1 MPLSGTFAG
10 VSARGEGLFE
20 LLSLG
25 QSYWIASL
33 ADSLAAASQYDQG
46 LGITVDSSGNVYTA
60 GSLSNTDNNAYLT
73 KYNTTGTLQW
83 QRKLV
88 DTNTATNRNDV
99 THGIAVD
106 GSGNVYITGY
116 FLNSSSSRNVFI
128 IKYNTSG
135 TLQWQRKLADT
146 SNANDQN
153 DWGLSIAVDGSG
165 NVYVTGRYGN
175 LTVGNAN
182 VFITKYNT
190 SGTIQWKRKLA
201 GTAVSQSQYDV
212 GFGIAVDSSGN
223 VYVTGS
229 TYTSVGT
236 TGAVIIKYNT
246 SGTIQWQRQLSD
258 SNFATYND
266 TGFGIAVDSSSN
278 VYVTGSFLN
287 SSSGTNAFITKYNTS
302 GTIQWQRKLSDSLTA
317 ASQSDFGYSI
327 AVDSSGNVY
336 VTGTWKNAS
345 NGYNAFIAKYNSS
358 GSIQWQRKLSDS
370 LSAVNQND
378 VGYGI
383 YVDSFGVVYITG
395 NFSNSSSGT
404 NAFILK
410 APNDGSKTGTYTM
423 GTGQTLTYATG
434 TLTDAAGTLTDAA
447 GTLTDSASTIV
458 DGAGVM
464 IDSAGSL
471 TSVTTV
477 M

>member
-1 MPLSGTFAG
+1 MPLPTTFAG
-10 VSARGEGLFE
+10 VSARGEGLFK

-201 GTAVSQSQYDV
+201 GTAVSQS
-212 GFGIAVDSSGN
+212 
-223 VYVTGS
+223 
-229 TYTSVGT
+229 
-236 TGAVIIKYNT
+236 
-246 SGTIQWQRQLSD
+246 
-258 SNFATYND
+258 
-266 TGFGIAVDSSSN
+266 
-278 VYVTGSFLN
+278 
-287 SSSGTNAFITKYNTS
+287 
-302 GTIQWQRKLSDSLTA
+302 
-317 ASQSDFGYSI
+317 
-327 AVDSSGNVY
+327 
-336 VTGTWKNAS
+336 
-345 NGYNAFIAKYNSS
+345 
-358 GSIQWQRKLSDS
+358 
-370 LSAVNQND
+370 
-378 VGYGI
+378 
-383 YVDSFGVVYITG
+383 
-395 NFSNSSSGT
+395 
-404 NAFILK
+404 
-410 APNDGSKTGTYTM
+410 
-423 GTGQTLTYATG
+423 
-434 TLTDAAGTLTDAA
+434 
-447 GTLTDSASTIV
+447 
-458 DGAGVM
+458 
-464 IDSAGSL
+464 
-471 TSVTTV
+471 
-477 M
+477 